1 LASVIKVD
9 QIQSDTGTVNLASKI
24 ECSVGSVSAPSIFP
38 TGDTNTGIF
47 FPAADTIAFAEGGA
61 EAMRIDSSGNVGIN
75 SSSITQLF
83 ANYTQLQ
90 IKGNS
95 IQAGG
100 TLQFINSAGTPITN
114 LICDTNFTYLASV
127 GGNGIIFGV
136 GGTGTGTERMRL
148 DGSGNLLVGTT
159 TASGK
164 VRFQQTSDATTLTLT
179 SAQTGFL
186 SSLQAVLQITT
197 TAGTSNPT
205 TSFAIRSSY
214 NGSGVFDARNDGTLY
229 AQNTT
234 VQSISDVRTKE
245 NIRDAEDG
253 LDVITALRPVRFDF
267 KEGFN
272 NNRKNQLGF
281 IAQEIEQVFPDAVD
295 VSPQEDEN
303 GDPYKSVGPGAL
315 IPVLVKAIQELKS
328 ELDMVKAE
336 LATSK
341 EN

>member
-1 LASVIKVD
+1 MSLILSGSDGLSDIDGSASTPAIR
-9 QIQSDTGTVNLASKI
+9 GTDA
-24 ECSVGSVSAPSIFP
+24 
-38 TGDTNTGIF
+38 NTGIF

-61 EAMRIDSSGNVGIN
+61 EAMRIDSSGNVGIGTTSQTQRLEVYNAATN
-75 SSSITQLF
+75 SQCYAVVQNNRARNAAVLTKTT
-83 ANYTQLQ
+83 N
-90 IKGNS
+90 
-95 IQAGG
+95 GG
-100 TLQFINSAGTPITN
+100 F
-114 LICDTNFTYLASV
+114 Y
-127 GGNGIIFGV
+127 
-136 GGTGTGTERMRL
+136 TGTSIGTDTLCWQVYDETNAERMRI
-148 DGSGNLLVGTT
+148 DSSGNLLVGIT

-164 VRFQQTSDATTLTLT
+164 VRFQQTADATTLTLT
-179 SAQTGFL
+179 SAQAGFL
-186 SSLQAVLQITT
+186 SSNQSVLQITT
-197 TAGTSNPT
+197 TAGSSNPT
-205 TSFAIRSSY
+205 ASFAIRSSY

-315 IPVLVKAIQELKS
+315 IPVLVKAIQELKA
-328 ELDMVKAE
+328 ELDTVKAQNAAFE
-336 LATSK
+336 ARLAALEAK
-341 EN
+341 